1 MVIKF
6 AKKFRAAVSSVRDN
20 LNCVNTNSFDA
31 HWMTRHMG
39 INVPA
44 IGYDVERERLLQ
56 PVMVIN

>member
-6 AKKFRAAVSSVRDN
+6 AKKFRASVSSVRDN
-20 LNCVNTNSFDA
+20 LNCVNTNSFDT

-56 PVMVIN
+56 PEMVIN